1 MEKYEAEN
9 YLLDKY
15 ESLICEYS
23 NLHSKAFEDELTKVY
38 VGRMVLKVFNKR
50 MSFFTFGF
58 IVKWLDAFMFYWF
71 GNVLQ
76 AILNLIA
83 TPYKAYKYANKEV
96 SMKKC
101 FKNYYFILKHYKELR
116 AFYNQFVS
124 FKKEF
129 DKEEKKEKSG
139 DVDYDS

>member
-1 MEKYEAEN
+1 MNKYEAEN

-15 ESLICEYS
+15 ESLISEYS
-23 NLHSKAFEDELTKVY
+23 NLHLHSKVFEDELTTKVY

-101 FKNYYFILKHYKELR
+101 FKDYYFLLKHYKELR

-129 DKEEKKEKSG
+129 DKEKE
-139 DVDYDS
+139 D

>member
-1 MEKYEAEN
+1 MNKHEAEN
-9 YLLDKY
+9 YLLEKY
-15 ESLICEYS
+15 ESLIYEYS
-23 NLHSKAFEDELTKVY
+23 NLHSKVFEDELTIKVD

-50 MSFFTFGF
+50 MRIFTFGF
-58 IVKWLDAFMFYWF
+58 IVKWLDSFMFYWF

-76 AILNLIA
+76 AILNLIVS
-83 TPYKAYKYANKEV
+83 PYNAFKYANKEV

-101 FKNYYFILKHYKELR
+101 FKDCYFLLKHYKELR

-129 DKEEKKEKSG
+129 DKEKEKEG
-139 DVDYDS
+139 I

>member
-1 MEKYEAEN
+1 MNKYEVEN

-15 ESLICEYS
+15 EPLISEYS
-23 NLHSKAFEDELTKVY
+23 NLHSKAFEDELTTKVY
-38 VGRMVLKVFNKR
+38 VVRMVLKVFNKR
-50 MSFFTFGF
+50 MRFFTFGF
-58 IVKWLDAFMFYWF
+58 IVKWLDSFMFYWF

-76 AILNLIA
+76 AILNLIVS
-83 TPYKAYKYANKEV
+83 PYKAYKYANKEV

-101 FKNYYFILKHYKELR
+101 FKDYYFLLKHYKELR

-129 DKEEKKEKSG
+129 DKEKE
-139 DVDYDS
+139 D

>member
-1 MEKYEAEN
+1 MNKYEATN

-15 ESLICEYS
+15 EPLISEYS
-23 NLHSKAFEDELTKVY
+23 NLHSKVFEDELTTKVD

-50 MSFFTFGF
+50 MSFLTFGF
-58 IVKWLDAFMFYWF
+58 IVKWLDVFMFCWF

-76 AILNLIA
+76 AILNLIS
-83 TPYKAYKYANKEV
+83 PYSAFKDANKEV

-101 FKNYYFILKHYKELR
+101 FKDYYFLLKHYKELR

-129 DKEEKKEKSG
+129 D
-139 DVDYDS
+139 

>member
-1 MEKYEAEN
+1 MNKYEAEN

-15 ESLICEYS
+15 KSLIYEYLDFHTKGFR
-23 NLHSKAFEDELTKVY
+23 NKYFNRVEL
-38 VGRMVLKVFNKR
+38 GRIVLEVFNKR

-58 IVKWLDAFMFYWF
+58 IVKWINTFMFYWF

-76 AILNLIA
+76 AILNLIVS
-83 TPYKAYKYANKEV
+83 PYNAFKYANKEV

-101 FKNYYFILKHYKELR
+101 FKDCYFILKHYKELR

-129 DKEEKKEKSG
+129 NKEKE
-139 DVDYDS
+139 D

>member
-1 MEKYEAEN
+1 MNKTEAEN

-23 NLHSKAFEDELTKVY
+23 NLHSKVFEDELTTKVN

-50 MSFFTFGF
+50 MRIFTFGF
-58 IVKWLDAFMFYWF
+58 ILSWLNAFMLYWL
-71 GNVLQ
+71 GAVLQ
-76 AILNLIA
+76 SIFNIVVS
-83 TPYKAYKYANKEV
+83 PYKSFQYANKEV

-101 FKNYYFILKHYKELR
+101 FKDYYFLLKHYKELR
-116 AFYNQFVS
+116 AFRNQTYA

-129 DKEEKKEKSG
+129 DKDKEKEG
-139 DVDYDS
+139 I

>member
-1 MEKYEAEN
+1 MNKYEAEN

-15 ESLICEYS
+15 EPLISEYS
-23 NLHSKAFEDELTKVY
+23 NLHLHSKVFEDDLTTKVY

-50 MSFFTFGF
+50 MSFLTFGF

-101 FKNYYFILKHYKELR
+101 FKDYYFLLKHYKELR

-129 DKEEKKEKSG
+129 DKEKEE
-139 DVDYDS
+139 DLDDE

>member
-1 MEKYEAEN
+1 MNKTEAEN

-15 ESLICEYS
+15 ESLISEYL
-23 NLHSKAFEDELTKVY
+23 NLHSKVFEDDLTTKVY

-50 MSFFTFGF
+50 MSFLTFGF

-101 FKNYYFILKHYKELR
+101 FKDYYFLLKHYKELR

-129 DKEEKKEKSG
+129 DKEKE
-139 DVDYDS
+139 D

>member
-1 MEKYEAEN
+1 MKKYEAEN
-9 YLLDKY
+9 YLLDNY
-15 ESLICEYS
+15 EPLISEYS
-23 NLHSKAFEDELTKVY
+23 NLHSKVFEDELTTKVDVGRM

-50 MSFFTFGF
+50 MSFLTFGF

-76 AILNLIA
+76 AILNLIVS
-83 TPYKAYKYANKEV
+83 PYKAYKYANKEV

-101 FKNYYFILKHYKELR
+101 FKDYYFLLKHYKELR

-129 DKEEKKEKSG
+129 DKEKE
-139 DVDYDS
+139 D

>member
-1 MEKYEAEN
+1 MNKYEAEN

-15 ESLICEYS
+15 EPLISEYS
-23 NLHSKAFEDELTKVY
+23 NLHLHSKVFEDDLTTKVY

-50 MSFFTFGF
+50 MSFLTFGF

-101 FKNYYFILKHYKELR
+101 FKDYYFLLKHYKELR

-129 DKEEKKEKSG
+129 NKEKE
-139 DVDYDS
+139 D

>member
-1 MEKYEAEN
+1 MNKTEAEN

-15 ESLICEYS
+15 EPLVSEYS
-23 NLHSKAFEDELTKVY
+23 NLHSKAFEDELTTKVY
-38 VGRMVLKVFNKR
+38 VGRMVLEVFNKR
-50 MSFFTFGF
+50 MRIFTFDF
-58 IVKWLDAFMFYWF
+58 ILSWINAFMFYLF

-76 AILNLIA
+76 AILNLIVS
-83 TPYKAYKYANKEV
+83 PYNAFKYANKEV

-101 FKNYYFILKHYKELR
+101 FKDYYFLLKHYKELR

-129 DKEEKKEKSG
+129 DKEKE
-139 DVDYDS
+139 D